1 MRHHSF
7 MRWASATMAA
17 LMFFQCTAP
26 VAFAT
31 DDTVLAG
38 SSVTVSS
45 NNDESVPADSDAGYI
60 PEQKPDDMVVS
71 DSDSVDSSTNASDTE
86 NPSVSSET
94 KDSSSVESDSADST
108 DEINSAESNS
118 EEELP
123 SDDETVESPSQG
135 NEETNEPLYQDG
147 KILIHTYDQLKEIG
161 SGDTLTDSTGTA
173 VTDENGSEVTYAQD
187 GQYDADK
194 KLSSK
199 RTHLYTW
206 GRCGVNQETGEIDPN
221 LDIDKATGQTY
232 ATNANYIIFRDID
245 LSSKN
250 WLPLMFQGTMI
261 GAKANDGEKI
271 WNDDSSEIIA
281 TEKPIL
287 SNVNVVQTGELDVGN
302 QMGVGFFATL
312 SDEASANDIG
322 ISKTLVQVSNLRFN
336 NISVDNKFV

>member
-123 SDDETVESPSQG
+123 ADDETVESPSQG

-161 SGDTLTDSTGTA
+161 SGDTLTDS
-173 VTDENGSEVTYAQD
+173 
-187 GQYDADK
+187 
-194 KLSSK
+194 
-199 RTHLYTW
+199 H
-206 GRCGVNQETGEIDPN
+206 
-221 LDIDKATGQTY
+221 
-232 ATNANYIIFRDID
+232 RDRRD
-245 LSSKN
+245 
-250 WLPLMFQGTMI
+250 
-261 GAKANDGEKI
+261 
-271 WNDDSSEIIA
+271 
-281 TEKPIL
+281 
-287 SNVNVVQTGELDVGN
+287 
-302 QMGVGFFATL
+302 
-312 SDEASANDIG
+312 
-322 ISKTLVQVSNLRFN
+322 R
-336 NISVDNKFV
+336 